1 MEALKI
7 EQEVSVEERLSNLE
21 GGLAAMKA
29 NQQQDREVLS
39 TLVTS
44 NAVIRDAI
52 MVMKD
57 SLETFKA
64 SMIAQQQ
71 ANQRMWNNIKS
82 FIGKYWLHLL
92 FGLFALCG
100 AIYGLGYIMGA
111 NHMEPLVHLPGLV
124 VKH

>member
-7 EQEVSVEERLSNLE
+7 EPEVSVEERLSNLE
-21 GGLAAMKA
+21 GGFAVMKA

-39 TLVTS
+39 ALIAS
-44 NAVIRDAI
+44 NSVMRDAI

-64 SMIAQQQ
+64 SIMAQQQ
-71 ANQRMWNNIKS
+71 ANQKMWNNIKS
-82 FIGKYWLHLL
+82 FVGKYWLHIIFSL
-92 FGLFALCG
+92 GAIFA
-100 AIYGLGYIMGA
+100 AIYGLGYLMGA
-111 NHMEPLVHLPGLV
+111 NHMEPLVHLPGLI